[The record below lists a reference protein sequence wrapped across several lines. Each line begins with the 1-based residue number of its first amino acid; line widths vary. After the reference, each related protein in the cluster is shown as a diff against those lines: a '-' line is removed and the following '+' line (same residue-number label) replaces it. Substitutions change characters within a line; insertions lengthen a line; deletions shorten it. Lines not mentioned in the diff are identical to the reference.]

1 MLKRYG
7 TMELERIKTIQ
18 AWCREGG
25 YGYSWGPEN
34 RAWQEEVKRIQ
45 GTPEERELRRKKTE
59 KLAERLRKLGLPY

>member
-1 MLKRYG
+1 MKRYG

-18 AWCREGG
+18 AWCREAMAIR
-25 YGYSWGPEN
+25 GPEN